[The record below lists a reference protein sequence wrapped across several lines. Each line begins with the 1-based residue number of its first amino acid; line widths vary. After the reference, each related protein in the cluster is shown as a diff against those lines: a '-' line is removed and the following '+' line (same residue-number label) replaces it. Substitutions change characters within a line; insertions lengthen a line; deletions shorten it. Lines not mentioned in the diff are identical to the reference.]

1 MRRSAIEINRVN
13 RLNVGLPQGTHHA
26 YSLHDLDLLWQ
37 VQSAFR
43 SGYQGELMLI
53 GIEAGALGYGEGLSP
68 QLAMVLPMVLLKLE
82 QIILGFLRD
91 YAGSKWGF

>member
-1 MRRSAIEINRVN
+1 
-13 RLNVGLPQGTHHA
+13 
-26 YSLHDLDLLWQ
+26 
-37 VQSAFR
+37 
-43 SGYQGELMLI
+43 MLI